1 MLRPEVKGA
10 IALGYESEKNSAPTI
25 LAKGI
30 GELAEKIINTAEQNE
45 ILIKEDPL
53 LFDSLYSLSVGD
65 EIPVKAYRAVAE
77 ILAFVYKLED
87 QKKAG
92 LL

>member
-1 MLRPEVKGA
+1 MLQPEIKGA
-10 IALGYESEKNSAPTI
+10 IALGYESEKNSAPTV

-30 GELAEKIINTAEQNE
+30 GDLAEKIISTAEKND

-65 EIPVKAYRAVAE
+65 AIPVKAYRAVAE
-77 ILAFVYKLED
+77 ILAFVYRLED

-92 LL
+92 IV